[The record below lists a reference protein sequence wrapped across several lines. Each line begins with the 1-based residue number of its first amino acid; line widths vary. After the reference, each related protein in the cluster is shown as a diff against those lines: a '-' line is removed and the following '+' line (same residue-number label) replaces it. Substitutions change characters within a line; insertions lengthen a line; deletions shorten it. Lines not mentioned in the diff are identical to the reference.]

1 MILRSRSY
9 FGWGASGADYA
20 NPRSGLVVHY
30 NGGPTYLKTQADC
43 VRYWKGVRS
52 SHVNS
57 NGWAD
62 IGYSFGIAVNGEVFT
77 GRGLNRYQAAQGTT
91 SGNANYYSVSLM
103 IGGTERPTPEQI
115 QGVKDLRAYL
125 MARGNS
131 GTVLGHR
138 DFVSTSCPG
147 TPLYTMVQDGTFT
160 GSGNGTP
167 TTGSGTTG
175 EYRPENGDGIF
186 QLYEYGDAIKPLQTK
201 LGVTADGYYGPA
213 TEAAVRAY
221 QKANGLTVDGT
232 AGPQTLAHLGL
243 TAPAPK
249 PSSGVVA
256 WPGVYLSDY
265 TAHPSVRTYQQ
276 RMRDRGWLITVDGK
290 YGSGSARVT
299 RQFQREKGLD
309 VDGVV
314 GPDTWRAAWTSPVT

>member
-1 MILRSRSY
+1 MILRPRSY
-9 FGWGASGADYA
+9 FGWGSSGADYA

-52 SHVNS
+52 QHVNS

-62 IGYSFGIAVNGEVFT
+62 LGYSFGVAVNGEVFT

-91 SGNANYYSVSLM
+91 SGNSNYYSVSLM
-103 IGGTERPTPEQI
+103 IGGSEQPTDEQI
-115 QGVKDLRAYL
+115 QAVRDLRAYL

-131 GTVLGHR
+131 GTVLGHK

-147 TPLYTMVQDGTFT
+147 EPAYALVRNGTF
-160 GSGNGTP
+160 GGPGNGTP
-167 TTGSGTTG
+167 TTGSGSG
-175 EYRPENGDGIF
+175 EYRPENGDGLYM
-186 QLYEYGDAIKPLQTK
+186 LYEYGDAIKPLQK
-201 LGVTADGYYGPA
+201 ALGVDTDGYYGPD

-221 QKANGLTVDGT
+221 QKANGLDVDGI
-232 AGPQTLAHLGL
+232 AGPQTLTHLGL
-243 TAPAPK
+243 DVSAPK
-249 PSSGVVA
+249 PDSGVPS

-265 TAHPSVRTYQQ
+265 TAHSSARVWQQ
-276 RMRDRGWLITVDGK
+276 RMKDRGWSITVDGK
-290 YGSGSARVT
+290 YGPASARVAS
-299 RQFQREKGLD
+299 QFQAEKRLG

-314 GPDTWRAAWTSPVT
+314 GPDTWAAAWTAPVT